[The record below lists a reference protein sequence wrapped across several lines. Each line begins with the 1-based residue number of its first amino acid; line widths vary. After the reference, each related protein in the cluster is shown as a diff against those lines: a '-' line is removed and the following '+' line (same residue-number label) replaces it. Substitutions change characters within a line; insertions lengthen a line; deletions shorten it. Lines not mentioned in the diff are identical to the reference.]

1 MEKMSI
7 YLDHGDELVIV
18 TIKISNKPL
27 LALIQIKTLE
37 IESIAHNKYWHY
49 CFCLAPQKVK
59 TVQSLLV
66 QYEKINKSCTSL
78 VDLLRKFRYSK
89 IRSIDHYLYR
99 DIVLLCYRDKYL
111 MAKK

>member
-37 IESIAHNKYWHY
+37 IESIAHNKI
-49 CFCLAPQKVK
+49 LALLLLLSSTKSK
-59 TVQSLLV
+59 NSSKFTCTV
-66 QYEKINKSCTSL
+66 
-78 VDLLRKFRYSK
+78 
-89 IRSIDHYLYR
+89 
-99 DIVLLCYRDKYL
+99 
-111 MAKK
+111 